1 MLIDTHAHVNFQA
14 FSADRNEVVKRTL
27 AAGCWL
33 INVGS
38 NFATSTRAVEMAGEH
53 PSGVFAAI
61 GLHPGHLEE
70 GTIDEAET
78 GAKSS
83 VEEFDPANYRA
94 LAGNKKVVAIG
105 ETGLDYYRLSEKNKP
120 IEEIKNKQKKV
131 FGEHLE
137 LAKEL
142 DLPLILHC
150 RGSKENPTDA
160 YEEMLQILEKSGEV
174 RGVIHCFGGNFRQAS
189 RFIELGFYIG
199 FTGIITFPKTEE
211 LKNIAKSLPL
221 DKILIET
228 DCPYL
233 APEPYR
239 GKRNEPLYVEWVA
252 RKIAELKNI
261 SYEEVM
267 ETTSKTA
274 KKLFKIG

>member
-70 GTIDEAET
+70 GTIDEAE
-78 GAKSS
+78 ADVRSS
-83 VEEFDPANYRA
+83 EEKFDPKNYRV

-105 ETGLDYYRLSEKNKP
+105 ETGLDYYRLSEKYKP
-120 IEEIKNKQKKV
+120 IEEIKDKQKKV
-131 FGEHLE
+131 FSEHLE

-189 RFIELGFYIG
+189 RFIELGFYVG

-261 SYEEVM
+261 SYEEVA
-267 ETTSKTA
+267 EITSKTA